1 MVVTAAGWPP
11 LFGVNMAREVE
22 EETRKNDGAIAWIL
36 AAIWLGG
43 VVFVRVTRE
52 DIPLTMLVIG
62 TAFFVVLIPTMKE
75 VARSLDRFFVRHF
88 SDKAN

>member
-1 MVVTAAGWPP
+1 MVVAAAEQQP
-11 LFGVNMAREVE
+11 LFGVNMAREAA
-22 EETRKNDGAIAWIL
+22 EETRKSDGAIGWIL
-36 AAIWLGG
+36 AAIWLSA

-62 TAFFVVLIPTMKE
+62 SAFFIILIPAMKD
-75 VARSLDRFFVRHF
+75 VARSLDRFFASHF